1 MLPPPIEFAS
11 VKMKGSGPSAERG
24 QVEERADERAE
35 PASLDHGRLSAR
47 RLRAASPRHSRI
59 PTHSATSTPAA
70 IQNHVRRT
78 SKYECAASISTIPC
92 PATAWWTPSSS
103 YCTSA
108 NTG

>member
-1 MLPPPIEFAS
+1 GGKVGDEEH
-11 VKMKGSGPSAERG
+11 GRGAEG
-24 QVEERADERAE
+24 GKVEERAEDRAK
-35 PASLDHGRLSAR
+35 PATLDHGRLSAW
-47 RLRAASPRHSRI
+47 RLSAASPRHSRI